1 MGIVPALFNEMTHF
15 VANSYLEEFGDDIS
29 SYALAAY
36 DAFWLMAGAIE
47 RANTTT
53 DKAAIVRQIERSDVT
68 LSQGHYHFIYGSHN
82 PDLGDD
88 PAWMWHQWPD
98 PALTMM
104 QYFIEGQP
112 GPEAAVVWPPVYWT
126 HGTALIPYGTVP
138 GN

>member
-1 MGIVPALFNEMTHF
+1 MMMVQAIQR
-15 VANSYLEEFGDDIS
+15 
-29 SYALAAY
+29 
-36 DAFWLMAGAIE
+36 AGGL
-47 RANTTT
+47 T
-53 DKAAIVRQIERSDVT
+53 DGPAIVREIENTDVVLT
-68 LSQGHYHFIYGSHN
+68 QGRYYFKYGSHN

-98 PALTMM
+98 PAVTMM

-126 HGTALIPYGTVP
+126 HGTADIPYGTVP